1 MGTGELQILSGEHS
15 KRYVEVKVERI
26 QHRDGC
32 QPAIPSVRQL
42 SAHLL
47 WGVGAEY

>member
-1 MGTGELQILSGEHS
+1 MEELQNLSREHS
-15 KRYVEVKVERI
+15 KRYVEGKVERI

-32 QPAIPSVRQL
+32 QPAIL
-42 SAHLL
+42 SLRHLFTHLL